1 MSKEKE
7 IVIVGKIGDL
17 NGLKEADKVLIQEQ
31 LEFFRFE
38 TGSRI
43 RVRKEVSQEGTSFKV
58 CVKSKSKIG
67 DGTKTT
73 NETEEPVTSSFFEN
87 FRNFAETL
95 QIKKRYIFR
104 GDRTILSCQNKEF
117 QLPPITYEVDVF
129 ETHDGKISEWCKID
143 IEIQDVLETI
153 KNVTGVDEDL
163 VEFTIKTTHLPFKPQ
178 MTFLVGACTPE
189 QTKALD
195 ELYNTQW
202 TQTPFGAPRVKVRPS
217 VSQLSDNSQQPETQ
231 QTSETEDGQ
240 QQTNESA

>member
-7 IVIVGKIGDL
+7 IVIIGKIGDL
-17 NGLKEADKVLIQEQ
+17 NGLKEADEVLVQEQ
-31 LEFFRFE
+31 LEFFRAK

-43 RVRKEVSQEGTSFKV
+43 RVRKEVSQEGISFKV

-95 QIKKRYIFR
+95 QVKKRYVFR
-104 GDRTILSCQNKEF
+104 GDQTILSCQNKEF

-153 KNVTGVDEDL
+153 KNVTGLDEDL
-163 VEFTIKTTHLPFKPQ
+163 VEFTIKVTHLPFKPQ

-189 QTKALD
+189 QTKALA
-195 ELYNTQW
+195 ELYENQW
-202 TQTPFGAPRVKVRPS
+202 TQTPFGGPRVKVESS

-231 QTSETEDGQ
+231 QTSEAEDGQ
-240 QQTNESA
+240 QQTNKSA